1 MRRVVIEL
9 SGKGLDNVIMN
20 SPFQKVESL
29 EMVHILKWVP
39 GEVAAIIRVKMKD
52 PKTKIEEIFSSEGS
66 AKLDS
71 EILEQDKNG
80 ISTYFFKMTNKTP
93 PDAKTAAAMS
103 AMPFIGTP
111 FEIRDGS
118 ARVTFLGTAKQIKN
132 QLRAIEK
139 VAKGNGIHY
148 KIISLT
154 DARFPADSPI
164 SRLTDRQRKVL
175 ITAYKLG
182 YYDFPKKISSEDLAK
197 KLGLVK
203 STFVA
208 HRRKAERRLLDEML
222 SEF

>member
-9 SGKGLDNVIMN
+9 SGKELDNFMT
-20 SPFQKVESL
+20 SPLQKVKSL
-29 EMVHILKWVP
+29 EIVHILKMVP
-39 GEVAAIIRVKMKD
+39 GEVAAIIRVEMKD
-52 PKTKIEEIFSSEGS
+52 PKTKIEEIFPSRGS
-66 AKLDS
+66 TKFDAEL
-71 EILEQDKNG
+71 LEEDKDG
-80 ISTYFFKMTNKTP
+80 VSTYFFKMTTKTQQ
-93 PDAKTAAAMS
+93 DLEMTMANS
-103 AMPFIGTP
+103 VMPYIGKP
-111 FEIRDGS
+111 FEIRDGT
-118 ARVTFLGTAKQIKN
+118 AKVTFLGTARQIRN
-132 QLRAIEK
+132 QLRALEK
-139 VAKGNGIHY
+139 AEERMGIHY

-164 SRLTDRQRKVL
+164 SRLTDKQRKVL

-182 YYDFPKKISSEDLAK
+182 FYDLPKRISSEDLAR